1 MPFRSLRDFIQDL
14 AAHNELRTIDGAD
27 SNVEIGA
34 LAEQLI
40 HRRDTPTVLCDN
52 IPDFPPGYRVLI
64 NSLNTPRQMAAAL
77 SFTGEI
83 RTKRELIE
91 AWRKYYGSHQP
102 VPPKWVHS
110 ASVMERID
118 ADGQVDLC
126 KFPAPKWHEHDG
138 GRYIG
143 TGDLVIQKDPETGI
157 VNVGTYRVQIHG
169 KDLITVW
176 PVAGKDGYLIR
187 EKYFARGE
195 PCPVIVSVGH
205 APDLFL
211 VASSSV
217 PFGRAELEL
226 AGGLRGEPVEIIA
239 GELTGLPIPAE
250 AELVLEGEWL
260 PRGELMVKEGPFGE
274 WPGYYAS
281 GETDEPAVRVKRVYY
296 RSDPIILGMPPV
308 RPPSY
313 LQYEVQWAARIW
325 DELQTSGIPGIVAVN
340 MLPAGG
346 LRFWSVIAI
355 RPLYAGHAK
364 QVARIAANSRTGGM
378 MGRFTVV
385 VDEDVNIFDTD
396 EVLWAMATR
405 CDPAEDIE
413 ILKGCWSSPLD
424 TMIPPEKR
432 QCGDLTNSRAVID
445 ATRPFVWRDR
455 FPQVS
460 ASSPEWREKV
470 LTKWND
476 LFRNC

>member
-1 MPFRSLRDFIQDL
+1 MTFRNLRDFMQDL
-14 AAHNELRTIDGAD
+14 SEHSELRVVNGAD
-27 SNVEIGA
+27 WNLEIGA
-34 LAEQLI
+34 LTEQLVQ
-40 HRRDTPTVLCDN
+40 RRDSPAVICDN
-52 IPDFPPGYRVLI
+52 IPGYPRGYRVLI
-64 NSLNTPRQMAAAL
+64 NALNTPRQMAAAL
-77 SFTGEI
+77 NFSEEI
-83 RTKRELIE
+83 RTKRQLLEV
-91 AWRKYYGSHQP
+91 WRKYYGRHQP
-102 VPPKWVHS
+102 VPPKWVRS
-110 ASVMERID
+110 APVMKQVDRE
-118 ADGQVDLC
+118 GQVDLY
-126 KFPAPKWHEHDG
+126 KFPAPKWHENDG

-143 TGDLVIQKDPETGI
+143 TGDLVIQKDPETGA
-157 VNVGTYRVQIHG
+157 VNVGTYRVQIQG
-169 KDLITVW
+169 NDLVTVW
-176 PVAGKDGYLIR
+176 LIAGKDGYIIR

-195 PCPVIVSVGH
+195 PCPVVVSVGH

-211 VASSSV
+211 AASSTF
-217 PFGRAELEL
+217 PYAMPELDL
-226 AGGLRGEPVEIIA
+226 VGGLRGEPVEIFA

-260 PRGELMVKEGPFGE
+260 PPGGLMVKEGPFGE

-281 GETDEPAVRVKRVYY
+281 GETDEPAVRVRRVYY

-325 DELQTSGIPGIVAVN
+325 DELQTSGIPGVVAVN

-346 LRFWSVIAI
+346 LRFWSVVAI
-355 RPLYAGHAK
+355 RQLYAGHAK
-364 QVARIAANSRTGGM
+364 QVGRIVANSRTGGF

-385 VDEDVNIFDTD
+385 VEEDVDIFDTN

-413 ILKGCWSSPLD
+413 ILKGCWSSALD
-424 TMIPPEKR
+424 TLISPERR
-432 QCGDLTNSRAVID
+432 QRGDFTNSRAIMD
-445 ATRPFVWRDR
+445 ATRPFVWREQ

-476 LFRNC
+476 LFQ

>member
-1 MPFRSLRDFIQDL
+1 MTFRNLRDFLQDL
-14 AAHNELRTIDGAD
+14 SDHAELRVVNGAD
-27 SNVEIGA
+27 WNIEIGA
-34 LAEQLI
+34 LAEQLVQ
-40 HRRDTPTVLCDN
+40 RRDSPTVICDN
-52 IPDFPPGYRVLI
+52 IPGYPQGYRVLI
-64 NSLNTPRQMAAAL
+64 NALNTPRQMAVAL
-77 SFTGEI
+77 NFSEEI
-83 RTKRELIE
+83 RTKRQLLEV
-91 AWRKYYGSHQP
+91 WRKYYGHHQP
-102 VPPKWVHS
+102 VPPKWIRS
-110 ASVMERID
+110 APVMEQVDRE
-118 ADGQVDLC
+118 GQVDLY
-126 KFPAPKWHEHDG
+126 KFPTPKWHEKDG

-143 TGDLVIQKDPETGI
+143 TGDLVIQKDPETGAI
-157 VNVGTYRVQIHG
+157 NVGTYRVQIQG
-169 KDLITVW
+169 NDLVTVW
-176 PVAGKDGYLIR
+176 PIAGKDGYIIR

-195 PCPVIVSVGH
+195 PCPVVVSVGH

-211 VASSSV
+211 AASSTFPYNMPEFDLV
-217 PFGRAELEL
+217 
-226 AGGLRGEPVEIIA
+226 GGLRGEPVEIIA

-260 PRGELMVKEGPFGE
+260 PPGELMVKEGPFGE

-281 GETDEPAVRVKRVYY
+281 GETDEPAVRVRRVYY

-346 LRFWSVIAI
+346 LRFWSVVAI
-355 RPLYAGHAK
+355 RQLYAGHAK
-364 QVARIAANSRTGGM
+364 QVGRIVASSRTGGF

-385 VDEDVNIFDTD
+385 VEEDVDIFNTD

-413 ILKGCWSSPLD
+413 ILKGCWSSALD
-424 TMIPPEKR
+424 SLISPERR
-432 QCGDLTNSRAVID
+432 QRGDFTNSRAIID
-445 ATRPFVWRDR
+445 ATRPFVWRNQ

-460 ASSPEWREKV
+460 ASSPEWKEKV
-470 LTKWND
+470 LAKWND
-476 LFRNC
+476 LFQ

>member
-1 MPFRSLRDFIQDL
+1 MTFRNLRDFMQDL
-14 AAHNELRTIDGAD
+14 TEHSELRVVNGAD
-27 SNVEIGA
+27 WNLEIGA
-34 LAEQLI
+34 LTEQLVQ
-40 HRRDTPTVLCDN
+40 RRESPTVICDN
-52 IPDFPPGYRVLI
+52 IPGYPPGYRVLI
-64 NSLNTPRQMAAAL
+64 NALNTPRQMAAAL
-77 SFTGEI
+77 NFGEEI
-83 RTKRELIE
+83 RTKKQLLE
-91 AWRKYYGSHQP
+91 AWRKYYGRHQP
-102 VPPKWVHS
+102 VPPKWVRS
-110 ASVMERID
+110 APVMERVD
-118 ADGQVDLC
+118 RDGQVDLY
-126 KFPAPKWHEHDG
+126 KFPTPKWHEQDG

-143 TGDLVIQKDPETGI
+143 TGDLVIQKDPETGV
-157 VNVGTYRVQIHG
+157 VNMGTYRVQIHG

-176 PVAGKDGYLIR
+176 PVTGKDGYIIR

-195 PCPVIVSVGH
+195 PCPVVVSVGH

-217 PFGRAELEL
+217 PFGMPELDL
-226 AGGLRGEPVEIIA
+226 VGGLRGEPVEIFA
-239 GELTGLPIPAE
+239 GELSGLPIPAE

-260 PRGELMVKEGPFGE
+260 PPGELMLKEGPFGE
-274 WPGYYAS
+274 WTGYYAS

-325 DELQTSGIPGIVAVN
+325 DELQTSGIPGVVAVN

-355 RPLYAGHAK
+355 RQLYAGHAK
-364 QVARIAANSRTGGM
+364 QVGRIVANSRTGGL
-378 MGRFTVV
+378 MGRFTIVV
-385 VDEDVNIFDTD
+385 EEDVDIYNTD

-413 ILKGCWSSPLD
+413 ILKGCWSCPLD
-424 TMIPPEKR
+424 TLISPERR
-432 QCGDLTNSRAVID
+432 QKSDFTNSRAIMD
-445 ATRPFVWRDR
+445 ATRPFAWREQ

-460 ASSPEWREKV
+460 ASSPEWKEKV
-470 LTKWND
+470 LTKWSD
-476 LFRNC
+476 LFQ